1 MTSKAQL
8 AALAAAHRLAFVP
21 RTAATAREL
30 TRLLPAPHSTGVETG
45 VETAAALMPWLAKA
59 PTHRGVTAVPGGS
72 HAQRVAAA
80 AALLRAGQ
88 IVQQRVADP
97 FLVDGRAFDVGVRV
111 RAELWVGKHTTRV

>member
-45 VETAAALMPWLAKA
+45 VKASREEIAQLPKGTIDTATHGLA
-59 PTHRGVTAVPGGS
+59 GLAVREP
-72 HAQRVAAA
+72 
-80 AALLRAGQ
+80 
-88 IVQQRVADP
+88 
-97 FLVDGRAFDVGVRV
+97 
-111 RAELWVGKHTTRV
+111 